1 MITGENDELL
11 HGINLGTSA
20 MKFLLM
26 DAAGKIHNVVTKEY
40 PLEFPSLVG
49 ANRTQRIGRKR
60 CLIAFPN
67 CFLKS

>member
-26 DAAGKIHNVVTKEY
+26 DAAGKIHKLT
-40 PLEFPSLVG
+40 
-49 ANRTQRIGRKR
+49 
-60 CLIAFPN
+60 
-67 CFLKS
+67 